1 MDVNVAGGRSTRIAK
16 VLIDIV
22 WWFALAGNVLVAAF
36 LVGAPILMKT
46 HGVAPVVQADV
57 SLEHG
62 GVLEALP
69 LESPDTLVAAHPLL
83 DHGGASLQFHTR
95 DVGLQ
100 LLTTLLAVPAALALL
115 LGVGL
120 LRAVLRDVRAG
131 EVFTADNARRVGWIG
146 WLLVIMG
153 FLVPLLTNVRTFIIL
168 RGASL
173 TGVALATADRHG
185 QWGLVLP
192 GLLVLVLAAAWR
204 HGVELQRDRD
214 LTV

>member
-1 MDVNVAGGRSTRIAK
+1 MDVNVAGGRATRIAK

-22 WWFALAGNVLVAAF
+22 WWLTLAANIVVAAF
-36 LVGAPILMKT
+36 LVVGPILMKT
-46 HGVAPVVQADV
+46 RDAAPVLKTEV

-62 GVLEALP
+62 RVLEALP

-83 DHGGASLQFHTR
+83 DHGGASLEFHTR
-95 DVGLQ
+95 KVGLWFF
-100 LLTTLLAVPAALALL
+100 TTLLAVPAALALL
-115 LGVGL
+115 VGVGL
-120 LRAVLRDVRAG
+120 LRAVLRDVRTG

-146 WLLVIMG
+146 WLLVFGG
-153 FLVPLLTNVRTFIIL
+153 FLGPILSNVRTHVIL
-168 RGASL
+168 RSAQL
-173 TGVALATADRHG
+173 TGMTLATADRHG